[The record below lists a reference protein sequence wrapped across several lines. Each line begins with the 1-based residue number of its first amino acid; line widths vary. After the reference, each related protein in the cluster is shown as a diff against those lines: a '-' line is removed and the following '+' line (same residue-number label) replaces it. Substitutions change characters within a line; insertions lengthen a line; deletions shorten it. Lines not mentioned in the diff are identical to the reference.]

1 MLLAE
6 LAAELKRLG
15 RTLHQ
20 ELERLYRLVGYH
32 EERTVGIT
40 LTGPDGTARIR
51 EIMADLR
58 RTPPA
63 TLAGMKVRQI
73 RDYGLGLIT
82 TLSGEAAP
90 LAGPRS
96 DLLIFDLEPAGNS
109 AAVRPSG
116 TEPKLK
122 YYLFAYRP
130 PEESINLEQARA
142 SAGDQLRGWKRISH
156 FIAIDSDPT
165 FKIGQL
171 IRSWST

>member
-6 LAAELKRLG
+6 HAAELKPLG
-15 RTLHQ
+15 RTLHD

-40 LTGPDGTARIR
+40 LTGADGTARIR
-51 EIMADLR
+51 RIMADLR

-63 TLAGMKVRQI
+63 MLAGMNVRQV
-73 RDYGLGLIT
+73 RDYGLGLIAT
-82 TLSGEAAP
+82 PSAEAAP

-96 DLLIFDLEPAGNS
+96 DLVIFDLKPAGNR

-130 PEESINLEQARA
+130 PEESSNLELARA
-142 SAGDQLRGWKRISH
+142 SAGDQIQRMEAELLER
-156 FIAIDSDPT
+156 SDRVEG
-165 FKIGQL
+165 K
-171 IRSWST
+171 